1 MRLLLVHNRYQQPG
15 GEDVVFEAEAALLR
29 GHGHEVEEWVE
40 HNRDIAGM
48 SPARLAVRTIWSAP
62 AVRRLR
68 GILARLQPEIVHFH
82 NTFPLIS
89 PAVYATCR
97 SHGVP
102 VVQTLHNYRLLCP
115 NAMLFR
121 DGRPCEDCVQRAV
134 AWPGVLHAC
143 YRGSRSQTAVIATM
157 LGAHRLIGTWR
168 GDVDRYVA
176 LTEFARRKFIA
187 GGLPPDR
194 IVVKPNFVSVSPDM
208 IRPDAGYF
216 LFAGRLTEEKGVRT
230 LLEAWRRSPP
240 PADLR
245 IAGGGPL
252 EPVVRHA
259 AETIPG
265 VRYLGRLTR
274 ENLLSEVGAAS
285 ALILPSEWYEGL
297 PTIVLEA
304 FGCGR
309 PVLAARVG
317 ALEEIVSE
325 GATGVFFPP
334 GDSDGLAALVRWAAG
349 HADDLARMGANAREE
364 YQRRYTAEVNYPQ
377 LIDIYRQAAGR
388 GPSDGTTAPV
398 PRE

>member
-48 SPARLAVRTIWSAP
+48 SPARLAVDTVWSAP

-68 GILARLQPEIVHFH
+68 GILARARPDVVHFH

-89 PAVYATCR
+89 PAVYSTCQD
-97 SHGVP
+97 HDVP

-121 DGRPCEDCVQRAV
+121 DGRPCEDCVNRAI

-143 YRGSRSQTAVIATM
+143 YRGSRPQTAVVATM
-157 LGAHRLIGTWR
+157 LAAHRHRGTWR
-168 GDVDRYVA
+168 QDVDTYVA

-194 IVVKPNFVSVSPDM
+194 IVVKPNFVSVSPELNQ
-208 IRPDAGYF
+208 PAAGYF
-216 LFAGRLTEEKGVRT
+216 LFAGRLSEEKGVRT
-230 LLEAWRRSPP
+230 LLDAWRTTPVSPE
-240 PADLR
+240 LR

-252 EPVVRHA
+252 EGLVRHA
-259 AETIPG
+259 AETVPH

-274 ENLLSEVGAAS
+274 DDLLSQLGAAS

-297 PTIVLEA
+297 PTIALEA
-304 FGCGR
+304 FACGR

-317 ALEEIVSE
+317 ALDEIVADGVT
-325 GATGVFFPP
+325 GAFFPR
-334 GDSDGLAALVRWAAG
+334 GDSEELAGLVRWAAS
-349 HADDLARMGANAREE
+349 HAGDLARMGADARRE
-364 YQRRYTAEVNYPQ
+364 YERRYTAEVNYPQ
-377 LIDIYRQAAGR
+377 LMEIYRQAAGR
-388 GPSDGTTAPV
+388 APSDGATMPAPSD
-398 PRE
+398 